1 MCVCSKYRDLHVLI
15 WVCGDRLN
23 VNTCTFISLCVC
35 YTGIVAVLE
44 DLVVDDVGGEMQNT
58 DPIGANVVPDTARES
73 TSSDSL
79 SLNVTVSQ
87 DPTVDSYCKSG
98 LHSCLLEMLCHVC
111 GLLFVI
117 PKLSIIIIVTGGS
130 CHKYHFCR
138 DKTDK

>member
-1 MCVCSKYRDLHVLI
+1 MY
-15 WVCGDRLN
+15 
-23 VNTCTFISLCVC
+23 
-35 YTGIVAVLE
+35 YTGIVAFIE
-44 DLVVDDVGGEMQNT
+44 DLAVDDVGGEMQNT

-79 SLNVTVSQ
+79 SLNITVSQ

-117 PKLSIIIIVTGGS
+117 QKLSMIIIIVIGGS
-130 CHKYHFCR
+130 CYKYLFFFSR
-138 DKTDK
+138 QN